1 MEKDSRGL
9 SMKEEEYQ
17 RKAREEL
24 SNEKMKTMRMNAKMI
39 ELEDNLS
46 KYKSMLNE
54 SKRNIESYEKE
65 KRTNKENYNK
75 RMLASTANIDGNAM
89 SQQEHLQRMHV
100 LNLEK
105 SRLEEKIETLEHL
118 LHESKENEK
127 RLKHENLLLS
137 TETKLM
143 QKDLYAAQNNQIVAE
158 EAAIKQ
164 RKIVAQYKIRMEKY
178 ESLDIQLM
186 ETRELLRD
194 AEEQLRKET
203 RSRLIEREKT
213 NGTINHLMDEKDEYK
228 NVLLKEQSNEEY
240 ERKQMEL
247 RHKEWNEER
256 KRKNEELAKLKS
268 ELNQIKQMKLASDEQ
283 SLRMKRELDLRSSEL
298 NLESSMR
305 NELDDIRN
313 DFKSFLNQSKNVI
326 SPGYHSSTRSSGSG
340 SPLIGEYSF
349 GRTTEE
355 MLNSSSGVG
364 SDDVREGGGNSSSRD
379 RLSEELQQR
388 QKREEQE
395 ILQNNYS
402 DDDGSTS
409 IRISRRGSIRVH
421 APPTKQ

>member
-127 RLKHENLLLS
+127 R
-137 TETKLM
+137 
-143 QKDLYAAQNNQIVAE
+143 
-158 EAAIKQ
+158 
-164 RKIVAQYKIRMEKY
+164 
-178 ESLDIQLM
+178 
-186 ETRELLRD
+186 
-194 AEEQLRKET
+194 
-203 RSRLIEREKT
+203 
-213 NGTINHLMDEKDEYK
+213 INC
-228 NVLLKEQSNEEY
+228 
-240 ERKQMEL
+240 
-247 RHKEWNEER
+247 
-256 KRKNEELAKLKS
+256 KS
-268 ELNQIKQMKLASDEQ
+268 
-283 SLRMKRELDLRSSEL
+283 
-298 NLESSMR
+298 
-305 NELDDIRN
+305 
-313 DFKSFLNQSKNVI
+313 
-326 SPGYHSSTRSSGSG
+326 
-340 SPLIGEYSF
+340 
-349 GRTTEE
+349 
-355 MLNSSSGVG
+355 
-364 SDDVREGGGNSSSRD
+364 
-379 RLSEELQQR
+379 
-388 QKREEQE
+388 
-395 ILQNNYS
+395 
-402 DDDGSTS
+402 
-409 IRISRRGSIRVH
+409 
-421 APPTKQ
+421 